1 MAKGRK
7 LTDAQVAEL
16 RERHQFLRD
25 TEDHAGEHRND
36 SVNDAQVAQE
46 FNISV
51 SHVRELVMGRARP
64 DAGGPID
71 KARQIR
77 HTLFLQERIDLGDTE
92 ARRRLNLRSRNID
105 PNPKEI
111 RYVQRVTVLDARGR
125 DTNLS
130 TVLEPGQSLRVDL
143 VAEGGRP

>member
-16 RERHQFLRD
+16 RERHQFLREVD
-25 TEDHAGEHRND
+25 TDEGTVASSDT
-36 SVNDAQVAQE
+36 DAQVAQE

-77 HTLFLQERIDLGDTE
+77 HNLFLQERIDLGDTE

-111 RYVQRVTVLDARGR
+111 RYVQRVTVLDASGR

-130 TVLEPGQSLRVDL
+130 TVLEPGQSVRVEM
-143 VAEGGRP
+143 VTEGGRR